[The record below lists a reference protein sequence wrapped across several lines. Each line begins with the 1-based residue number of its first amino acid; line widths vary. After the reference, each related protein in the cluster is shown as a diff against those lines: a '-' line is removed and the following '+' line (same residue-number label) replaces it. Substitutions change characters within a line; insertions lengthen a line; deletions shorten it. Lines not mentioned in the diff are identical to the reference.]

1 MYKIGSTDVKMVR
14 QIQETLRLPV
24 DGIFGPQTVKA
35 VAAYQRANRLVADG
49 IVGKDTLEHMG
60 ILDSDLK
67 NQLHFKTENGLI
79 INKAHLPEGEFIRE
93 NYDFQ
98 NEYLVLHHTAGW
110 HNPYNAV
117 RQWGNDTR
125 GRIATEFV
133 VGGPSI
139 KGNDD
144 AYDGEVVQSFPEGC
158 QGWHIGPSGSRF
170 MNRHSVGIEMC
181 NFGQLTESGKSY
193 IGTQADLSQV
203 YKFAE
208 PFKNYTKFHKYSAKQ
223 INSIKQ
229 LILFI
234 ANRDSIDIREGLI
247 KWINKGDVAAAFSY
261 QQDAHDGK
269 VKGLLVHGN
278 IRKDKIDIFPQ
289 EELVEMLLNL

>member
-1 MYKIGSTDVKMVR
+1 MYTLHSTNVKMVR
-14 QIQETLRLPV
+14 QIQEFLKIPV
-24 DGIFGPQTVKA
+24 DGNFGPKTAMAVVK
-35 VAAYQRANRLVADG
+35 YQRDNFLVADG
-49 IVGKDTLEHMG
+49 IVGNATLEHMG
-60 ILDSDLK
+60 ILDTDLK
-67 NQLHFKTENGLI
+67 NQLHFKTPNGLT

-93 NYDFQ
+93 KYIFQ

-110 HNPYNAV
+110 HNPYNTV

-133 VGGPSI
+133 VGGSSI
-139 KGNDD
+139 KGDD
-144 AYDGEVVQSFPEGC
+144 NAYDGEVVQAFPEGC

-181 NFGQLTESGKSY
+181 NFGQLTEAGKSY
-193 IGTQADLSQV
+193 IGTQADLSQI

-208 PFKNYTKFHKYSAKQ
+208 PFKNYSKFHKYSAKQ
-223 INSIKQ
+223 INTLRE
-229 LILFI
+229 LILYI
-234 ANRDSIDIREGLI
+234 ANRDSIDIRDGLI